1 MQGTISSLVGAV
13 WDVGVT
19 DPVEKLRHEA
29 IQRVS
34 HDDLS
39 ASDNLLIITLFAWY
53 YVAIQTYIALVEFDL
68 RKDWLWEMRDKLQAA
83 STTSIDGVYCQGKS
97 ARRW

>member
-1 MQGTISSLVGAV
+1 MSSKLSPILLVHEMQGSLVGAV

-29 IQRVS
+29 IQWVS

-39 ASDNLLIITLFAWY
+39 ASDNLLIITLFA
-53 YVAIQTYIALVEFDL
+53 
-68 RKDWLWEMRDKLQAA
+68 
-83 STTSIDGVYCQGKS
+83 
-97 ARRW
+97 